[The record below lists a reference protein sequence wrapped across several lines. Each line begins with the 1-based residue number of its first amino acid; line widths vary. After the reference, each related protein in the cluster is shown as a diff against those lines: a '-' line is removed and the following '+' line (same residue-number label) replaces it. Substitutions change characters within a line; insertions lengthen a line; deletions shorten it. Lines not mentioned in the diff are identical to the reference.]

1 MSKTSLAFKLVVL
14 LWLSNSAAGAQTHTA
29 TVRGLV
35 TDKSGSVIVGATV
48 TLTNT
53 DQNRTWAFTTNS
65 VGEYLFL
72 QVPPGNYTLAVEQ
85 SGFKRYAQSNLVFQ
99 VAQVA
104 EINVVLEVGAVN
116 ETVEVYAQASL
127 LESASS
133 TLGEVVNGRTVE
145 SLPLNGRNVLQ
156 LVALT
161 PGINTTS
168 AYRTAA
174 SGSGNITAVAFS
186 ANGGRNVTNE
196 VLLDGSSQIVMGFN
210 QPAYIP
216 PPDAVQEFRV
226 QTNALS
232 AEYGRTGGA
241 VVNLIHRSGT
251 KEFHGV
257 LYEFLRNDL
266 FDANGFFNN
275 LNQRRKA
282 PFRYNQFGG
291 TFGGPLTRSR
301 ERTFFFVNYE
311 GVRTVNPGSATLT
324 VPTVKMRRGD
334 FSEISTIVYDPAT
347 IDSAGRR
354 QPFPN
359 NRIPQDRLNPVAL
372 KLLSYYP
379 EPNRPGIVNNY
390 FSQAGSRSS
399 ENNVSVKIDHHLSAR
414 QHLFGRFSWDNV
426 DLRLPNHFNNL
437 ASPDAGVAAARNRS
451 ITLDDTYTLGNWVLH
466 ANYGYAYH
474 GNSRDSVSQ
483 GFDLASLE
491 LPASFA
497 QAAQFPIFPRV
508 EPAGYAPLGGEPAFI
523 ASSKFET
530 HTLVGDASKLLGN
543 HALKFGGVYRVNRVS
558 SFRPNAPAGLFI
570 FNEGFTRQ
578 AFNSNQGGHPI
589 ASMLLGL
596 MSGGRIQHEPALAL
610 QVLYGGLYLQDD
622 WRVHTRLTLNI
633 GLRWDTDRP
642 LTERFNR
649 TSWFDFDAVLPINT
663 PGLGPVKGGLVF
675 AGRNGNPRGNK
686 DADNNNFAPRFGLA
700 YRVND
705 KFVVR
710 SGFGVFYNPTT
721 GIGPSTAST
730 GALGFNA
737 VTNII
742 PSIDGGRTP
751 FTTLSNPF
759 PTGFNQ
765 PSNGAEGLLTLIG
778 QTVAAQVR
786 SDRVPYSMQ
795 WNLNLQY
802 QLQDNLL
809 FDVAYAGNAGVK
821 LLAIAELNQL
831 PDEYL
836 ALGDELTRPVN
847 NPFFGI
853 IPTTSSLGQRT
864 VVRGQLLRPYP
875 HLTSL
880 VQVWGSLAHSS
891 YHSLQAKF
899 RKRYSNG
906 LQFLAAYTWSKLL
919 DDFSSVA
926 GFLGQQNPGYTNN
939 NRRRLDKSLSA
950 LDIAHRLVINFQY
963 ELPFGAGKPLLNR
976 KGLANVL
983 LGGWSLSGIITL
995 QSGLPI
1001 SISSAVNTTN
1011 SFGGVQRPNSTG
1023 QSSKTAGSVRDR
1035 LNNYFNKAA
1044 FVDAP
1049 RYSFGTVGRFLP
1061 DNRGPYFHR
1070 WDLSVL
1076 KDFKFGEAQRL
1087 EFRAEFFNLLNQV
1100 NFQAPAGTVFGRP
1113 EFGIITSAEQARIIQ
1128 FGLKLYF

>member
-1 MSKTSLAFKLVVL
+1 MSKTSLALKLMAL
-14 LWLSNSAAGAQTHTA
+14 LWLSISAASAQTQTA

-35 TDKSGSVIVGATV
+35 TDNSGSVIVGATV

-53 DQNRTWAFTTNS
+53 DQNRAWVFTTNS
-65 VGEYLFL
+65 AGEYLFL
-72 QVPPGNYTLAVEQ
+72 QVLPGNYTLVVEQ
-85 SGFKRYAQSNLVFQ
+85 NGFKRYAQSNLVFQ

-104 EINVVLEVGAVN
+104 EINVVLEVGAVS
-116 ETVEVYAQASL
+116 ETIEVYAQAPL

-133 TLGEVVNGRTVE
+133 TLGEVVNSHTVE

-161 PGINTTS
+161 PGVNTTS
-168 AYRTAA
+168 AYRTATSA
-174 SGSGNITAVAFS
+174 SGNIAAVAFS
-186 ANGGRNVTNE
+186 ANGGRNVANE
-196 VLLDGSSQIVMGFN
+196 IMLDGSSQIVMGFN

-241 VVNLIHRSGT
+241 VINLVHRSGT

-275 LNQRRKA
+275 LNQRKKA

-291 TFGGPLTRSR
+291 TVGGPLTRSR
-301 ERTFFFVNYE
+301 ETTFFFVNYE
-311 GVRTVNPGSATLT
+311 GVRTVNPGSTILT
-324 VPTVKMRRGD
+324 VPTVKMRQGD
-334 FSEISTIVYDPAT
+334 FSEISAIIYDPAT

-354 QPFPN
+354 QAFPN
-359 NRIPQDRLNPVAL
+359 NRIPQNRLNPVAL

-379 EPNRPGIVNNY
+379 EPNLPGIANNY
-390 FSQAGSRSS
+390 FSQAGSRLS
-399 ENNVSVKIDHHLSAR
+399 ENSVSVKIDHHLSAR
-414 QHLFGRFSWDNV
+414 QHLFGRFSRDNIN
-426 DLRLPNHFNNL
+426 LRLPNHFNNL
-437 ASPDAGVAAARNRS
+437 ASPNAGMAAARNRS
-451 ITLDDTYTLGNWVLH
+451 VTLDETYTLGNWVLH

-474 GNSRDSVSQ
+474 GNPRDSASQ
-483 GFDLASLE
+483 GFDLASLG
-491 LPASFA
+491 LPASLA
-497 QAAQFPIFPRV
+497 QAAQFPVFPRI
-508 EPAGYAPLGGEPAFI
+508 EPAGYAPLGGEAAFI
-523 ASSKFET
+523 VGNKFET
-530 HTLVGDASKLLGN
+530 HTLVGDASTLLGN
-543 HALKFGGVYRVNRVS
+543 HVLKFGGVYRINRVS
-558 SFRPNAPAGLFI
+558 NFRPNAPAGLFI

-578 AFNSNQGGHPI
+578 AFNSNQGGHSI

-596 MSGGRIQHEPALAL
+596 MSGGRIQQEPALAL

-622 WRVHTRLTLNI
+622 WRIHTRLTLNL

-649 TSWFDFDAVLPINT
+649 TSWFDFDAVLPINV
-663 PGLGPVKGGLVF
+663 PGLGPIKGGLVF
-675 AGRNGNPRGNK
+675 AGRNSNPRGNK
-686 DADNNNFAPRFGLA
+686 DADNNNFAPRLGLA

-705 KFVVR
+705 RLVVR
-710 SGFGVFYNPTT
+710 SGFGIFYNPTT
-721 GIGPSTAST
+721 GTGPSTATT

-742 PSIDGGRTP
+742 TSIDGGRTP
-751 FTTLSNPF
+751 FATLSNPF

-765 PSNGAEGLLTLIG
+765 PSNGAEGRLTLIG

-795 WNLNLQY
+795 WNLDLQY
-802 QLQDNLL
+802 QLQNNLL
-809 FDVAYAGNAGVK
+809 LDVAYAGNAGVK
-821 LLAIAELNQL
+821 LPANAELNQL
-831 PDEYL
+831 PDKHL
-836 ALGDELTRPVN
+836 ALGDELTRSVN

-864 VVRGQLLRPYP
+864 IVQGQLLRPYP

-880 VQVWGSLAHSS
+880 AQVWGSLAHSS
-891 YHSLQAKF
+891 YHALQVKF

-906 LQFLAAYTWSKLL
+906 LQMLAAYTWSKLL

-939 NRRRLDKSLSA
+939 NQRRLDKSLSA
-950 LDIAHRLVINFQY
+950 LDIAHRVVINYQY
-963 ELPFGAGKPLLNR
+963 ELPFGLGKPSLNR
-976 KGLANVL
+976 SGLINVL
-983 LGGWSLSGIITL
+983 FGGWSLNGITTL

-1001 SISSAVNTTN
+1001 SISSAANTTN

-1023 QSSKTAGSVRDR
+1023 QSSRTAGAVKDR

-1049 RYSFGTVGRFLP
+1049 RYTFGTVGRFLP
-1061 DNRGPYFHR
+1061 DNRGPYLYR

-1076 KDFKFGEAQRL
+1076 KEFKFSEAQRL

-1100 NFQAPAGTVFGRP
+1100 NFDAPAGTVFGRP
-1113 EFGIITSAEQARIIQ
+1113 EFGIITSAEQPRVIQ
-1128 FGLKLYF
+1128 FGLKFYF